1 MRRPPRHPASPLFS
15 RALASWSI
23 LQGTLALLIV
33 TAIYLYAIR
42 KGLPQE
48 DVRSVAFL
56 ALAGMNLALVLVNRT
71 FRVSL
76 RATLGEPNAPLW
88 WGLAL
93 VVGILT
99 VLLAW
104 PAARAFLGLGALQ
117 LSGLVPGL
125 AAPVVLFVILQL
137 LKRAWAPRLAT

>member
-1 MRRPPRHPASPLFS
+1 
-15 RALASWSI
+15 
-23 LQGTLALLIV
+23 V
-33 TAIYLYAIR
+33 
-42 KGLPQE
+42 
-48 DVRSVAFL
+48 
-56 ALAGMNLALVLVNRT
+56 ALAGMNLALVFVNRT

-117 LSGLVPGL
+117 LSDLVPGL
-125 AAPVVLFVILQL
+125 AAPIVLFVILQL
-137 LKRAWAPRLAT
+137 LKRAWVPRLAT